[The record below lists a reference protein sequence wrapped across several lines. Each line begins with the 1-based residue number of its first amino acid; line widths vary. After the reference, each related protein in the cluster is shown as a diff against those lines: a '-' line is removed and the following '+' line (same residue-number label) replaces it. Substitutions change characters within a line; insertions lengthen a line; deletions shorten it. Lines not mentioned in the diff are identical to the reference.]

1 MGRLQNAALF
11 CRQGRSAYWSES
23 YCAAV
28 EAAELNP
35 TDPVGF
41 ACRLTGN
48 DLGMLK
54 LIGFESG
61 ATVIERDLGHIGTP
75 RARWFSFLLVS
86 EGTLTMRHHGRE
98 ATLAAG
104 GLTLVDSNAPYRIDI
119 PDQASLFLIR
129 APDHVVR
136 KYVPSPEAFSGVA
149 LQCED
154 GLAQAAATMLHTFC
168 AERAPAIA
176 AEFRQRIAQHII
188 ELLSTSFAM
197 AVGSGMGRSSVV
209 NSHHV
214 KVKLFIEQHL
224 RDPELCPSAIARELS
239 LSSRYLRMIFALG
252 EETVSAYILRRRLEE
267 CARQMADPRWRGHS
281 ITEIAFGWG
290 FNSAPHFTRS
300 FRSRFDISPREYRRR
315 ELAGGGDPA
324 PAVKPVQLAP
334 ALA

>member
-1 MGRLQNAALF
+1 MGKPQNAALF
-11 CRQGRSAYWSES
+11 SRQGRSAFWSES

-28 EAAELNP
+28 ESAELTP
-35 TDPVGF
+35 ADPIGYG
-41 ACRLTGN
+41 CRLSSN
-48 DLGMLK
+48 DLGLLK
-54 LIGFESG
+54 LIGFDSG
-61 ATVIERDLGHIGTP
+61 AAVVEREAGHIGTP

-86 EGTLTMRHHGRE
+86 DGTLTLRHHGRE
-98 ATLAAG
+98 AVLEAG
-104 GLTLVDSNAPYRIDI
+104 GLTLVDSNAPYRIEL
-119 PDQASLFLIR
+119 PAQAHLFLIR

-136 KYVPSPEAFSGVA
+136 KYLPSPESFCGVA
-149 LQCED
+149 LQSDD
-154 GLAQAAATMLHTFC
+154 GLSQAAAAMLHSFC
-168 AERAPAIA
+168 SERAPTIA
-176 AEFRQRIAQHII
+176 AEFRQRVAQHII

-224 RDPELCPSAIARELS
+224 RDPDLCPSAIARELS

-252 EETVSAYILRRRLEE
+252 QETVSAYILRRRLEE

-315 ELAGGGDPA
+315 ELAGFGQPEVHAA
-324 PAVKPVQLAP
+324 PQFAP